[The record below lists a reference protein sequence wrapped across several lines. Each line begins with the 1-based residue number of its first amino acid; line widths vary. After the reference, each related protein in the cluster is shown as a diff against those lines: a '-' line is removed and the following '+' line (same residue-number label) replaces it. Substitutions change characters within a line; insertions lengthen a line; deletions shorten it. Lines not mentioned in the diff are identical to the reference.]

1 VELYIRVSCAG
12 YDDTR
17 SLQTAV
23 WCNALSGL
31 SIPSMMFNSERAR
44 PWYGWLVDMLMQNLG
59 VQLYGLRP
67 RDQTGRERDR
77 GCSSTCRLLPA
88 VDQASLVHIS
98 CIQTKEASLVTET
111 KPLSY
116 PLAVAP
122 QGANEAPFPH
132 ASPRHR
138 VRQRAAM
145 SESRERVESSR
156 VESSRVESS
165 RVESSRDESS
175 RVESRLESS
184 RVHQI
189 KPSNPSS
196 QLIESIKSSHQSTS
210 ASCK

>member
-31 SIPSMMFNSERAR
+31 SIPSTMFNSERAR

-145 SESRERVESSR
+145 SKSRVSESSR
-156 VESSRVESS
+156 V
-165 RVESSRDESS
+165 
-175 RVESRLESS
+175 ESS